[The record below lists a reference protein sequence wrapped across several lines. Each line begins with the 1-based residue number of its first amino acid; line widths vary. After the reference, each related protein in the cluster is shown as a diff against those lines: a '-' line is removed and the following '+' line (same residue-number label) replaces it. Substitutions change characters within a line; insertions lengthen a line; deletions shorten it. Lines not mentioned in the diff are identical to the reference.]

1 MALADYTPLT
11 RAIPFR
17 RGGEVTVRGLSL
29 DDVAVLMNLY
39 LQDIDALFGMYDQS
53 RAADERVAEMARFA
67 VVLCREAPA
76 LVGHAI
82 ALAADEPDE
91 IDRARKMPLPVQV
104 ELVKAI
110 LELTFEEAGGA
121 RKFFESLG
129 GLLQTLVPAM
139 KKTDSPT

>member
-1 MALADYTPLT
+1 MGLADYTPLT
-11 RAIPFR
+11 RSVAFR
-17 RGGEVTVRGLSL
+17 RGGSVEVRGLSL
-29 DDVAVLMNLY
+29 DDIAVLMNLY
-39 LQDIDALFGMYDQS
+39 LKDIDALFGLYDES

-67 VVLCREAPA
+67 VVLVREAPA

-82 ALAADEPDE
+82 ALAADEPDQ
-91 IDRARKMPLPVQV
+91 IDKARKMPLPVQV
-104 ELVKAI
+104 EVVKSI

-129 GLLQTLVPAM
+129 SLLQTLVPAM